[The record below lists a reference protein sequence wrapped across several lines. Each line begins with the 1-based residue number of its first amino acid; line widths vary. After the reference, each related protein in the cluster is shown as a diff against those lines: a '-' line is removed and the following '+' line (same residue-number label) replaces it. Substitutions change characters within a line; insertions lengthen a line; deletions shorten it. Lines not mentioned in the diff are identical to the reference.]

1 MSGLDNIV
9 EEIRNQSK
17 QEADEILKEAD
28 VFCKD
33 YMNKIKKD
41 VEVEVVSIEKKA
53 LADRKL
59 YEEKTV
65 SGMEFLERNSI
76 LRAKQQVIEQ
86 AIDKARE
93 SIAGLNDEEYF
104 NVLEKLLRKN
114 NADNTGNVS
123 WLPLL
128 RILVHRL
135 LPLLLFLKAMQQL
148 VMIYHSQHRMIFHSP
163 LLPSKIPEIMESSP
177 IFLLLK
183 QEKGLSYLH
192 RWGMKFQLIHI
203 RHTFR
208 QKAMSRRCSMP
219 RRKT

>member
-114 NADNTGNVS
+114 VQQGNG
-123 WLPLL
+123 
-128 RILVHRL
+128 RICFSKKDLDRIPKDFEDRVKEIATENQGELVIDKEPANIKDGFVL
-135 LPLLLFLKAMQQL
+135 VYGEIEENCTLKALFDSNIDRIKDIANKQL
-148 VMIYHSQHRMIFHSP
+148 F
-163 LLPSKIPEIMESSP
+163 
-177 IFLLLK
+177 
-183 QEKGLSYLH
+183 G
-192 RWGMKFQLIHI
+192 
-203 RHTFR
+203 
-208 QKAMSRRCSMP
+208 
-219 RRKT
+219 

>member
-93 SIAGLNDEEYF
+93 SISGLNDEEYF
-104 NVLEKLLRKN
+104 NVLEKLLRKKGKGKICFSKK
-114 NADNTGNVS
+114 D
-123 WLPLL
+123 LD
-128 RILVHRL
+128 RIPNGFEDRVKEIVAENQGELVIDKEPANIKDGFVL
-135 LPLLLFLKAMQQL
+135 VYGEIEENCTLKALFDSNIDRIKDIANKQL
-148 VMIYHSQHRMIFHSP
+148 F
-163 LLPSKIPEIMESSP
+163 
-177 IFLLLK
+177 
-183 QEKGLSYLH
+183 G
-192 RWGMKFQLIHI
+192 
-203 RHTFR
+203 
-208 QKAMSRRCSMP
+208 
-219 RRKT
+219 

>member
-104 NVLEKLLRKN
+104 NVLEKLLRN
-114 NADNTGNVS
+114 NVQQGKGKICFSKKD
-123 WLPLL
+123 LD
-128 RILVHRL
+128 RIPNGFEDRVKEIVTENQGELVIDKEPANIKDGFVL
-135 LPLLLFLKAMQQL
+135 VYGEIEENCTLKALFDSNIDRIKDIANKQL
-148 VMIYHSQHRMIFHSP
+148 F
-163 LLPSKIPEIMESSP
+163 
-177 IFLLLK
+177 
-183 QEKGLSYLH
+183 G
-192 RWGMKFQLIHI
+192 
-203 RHTFR
+203 
-208 QKAMSRRCSMP
+208 
-219 RRKT
+219 

>member
-104 NVLEKLLRKN
+104 NVLEKLLMKN
-114 NADNTGNVS
+114 VQQGKGKICFSKKD
-123 WLPLL
+123 LD
-128 RILVHRL
+128 RIPNGFEDRVKEIVAENQGELVIDKEPANIKDGFVL
-135 LPLLLFLKAMQQL
+135 VYGEIEENCTLKALFDSNIDRIKDIANKQL
-148 VMIYHSQHRMIFHSP
+148 F
-163 LLPSKIPEIMESSP
+163 
-177 IFLLLK
+177 
-183 QEKGLSYLH
+183 G
-192 RWGMKFQLIHI
+192 
-203 RHTFR
+203 
-208 QKAMSRRCSMP
+208 
-219 RRKT
+219 

>member
-17 QEADEILKEAD
+17 QEANEILKEAD

-76 LRAKQQVIEQ
+76 LRAIEQ

-114 NADNTGNVS
+114 VQQGKGKICFSKKD
-123 WLPLL
+123 LD
-128 RILVHRL
+128 RIPNGFEDRVKEIVAENQGELVIDKEPANIKDGFVL
-135 LPLLLFLKAMQQL
+135 VYGEIEENCTLKALFDSNIDRIKDIANKQL
-148 VMIYHSQHRMIFHSP
+148 F
-163 LLPSKIPEIMESSP
+163 
-177 IFLLLK
+177 
-183 QEKGLSYLH
+183 G
-192 RWGMKFQLIHI
+192 
-203 RHTFR
+203 
-208 QKAMSRRCSMP
+208 
-219 RRKT
+219 

>member
-114 NADNTGNVS
+114 VQQGKGKIYFSKKD
-123 WLPLL
+123 LD
-128 RILVHRL
+128 RIPNGFEDRVKEIVAENQGELVIDKEPANIKDGFVL
-135 LPLLLFLKAMQQL
+135 VYGEIEENCTLKALFDSNIDRIKDIANKQL
-148 VMIYHSQHRMIFHSP
+148 F
-163 LLPSKIPEIMESSP
+163 
-177 IFLLLK
+177 
-183 QEKGLSYLH
+183 G
-192 RWGMKFQLIHI
+192 
-203 RHTFR
+203 
-208 QKAMSRRCSMP
+208 
-219 RRKT
+219 

>member
-93 SIAGLNDEEYF
+93 SITGLNDEEYF

-114 NADNTGNVS
+114 VQQGKGKICFSKKDLDRIPNGFEDRVKEIVAENQGEAKAIENVEKVFV
-123 WLPLL
+123 
-128 RILVHRL
+128 LVYGEIEENCT
-135 LPLLLFLKAMQQL
+135 LKALFDSNIDRIKDIANKQL
-148 VMIYHSQHRMIFHSP
+148 F
-163 LLPSKIPEIMESSP
+163 
-177 IFLLLK
+177 
-183 QEKGLSYLH
+183 G
-192 RWGMKFQLIHI
+192 
-203 RHTFR
+203 
-208 QKAMSRRCSMP
+208 
-219 RRKT
+219 

>member
-114 NADNTGNVS
+114 VQQDKGKICFS
-123 WLPLL
+123 KKDLD
-128 RILVHRL
+128 RIPNGFENRVKEIVAENQGELVIDKEPANIKDGFVL
-135 LPLLLFLKAMQQL
+135 VYGEIEENCTLKALFDSNIDRIKDIANKQL
-148 VMIYHSQHRMIFHSP
+148 F
-163 LLPSKIPEIMESSP
+163 
-177 IFLLLK
+177 
-183 QEKGLSYLH
+183 G
-192 RWGMKFQLIHI
+192 
-203 RHTFR
+203 
-208 QKAMSRRCSMP
+208 
-219 RRKT
+219 

>member
-41 VEVEVVSIEKKA
+41 VEVEVVSI
-53 LADRKL
+53 
-59 YEEKTV
+59 EKTV

-114 NADNTGNVS
+114 VQQGKGKICFSKKD
-123 WLPLL
+123 LD
-128 RILVHRL
+128 RIPNGFEDRVKEIVAENQGELVIDKEPANIKDGFVL
-135 LPLLLFLKAMQQL
+135 VYGEIEENCTLKALFDSNIDRIKDIANKQL
-148 VMIYHSQHRMIFHSP
+148 F
-163 LLPSKIPEIMESSP
+163 
-177 IFLLLK
+177 
-183 QEKGLSYLH
+183 G
-192 RWGMKFQLIHI
+192 
-203 RHTFR
+203 
-208 QKAMSRRCSMP
+208 
-219 RRKT
+219 

>member
-93 SIAGLNDEEYF
+93 SIAGLNDESALSACQF
-104 NVLEKLLRKN
+104 LNIRKN
-114 NADNTGNVS
+114 VQQGKGKICFSKKD
-123 WLPLL
+123 LD
-128 RILVHRL
+128 RIPNGFEDRVKEIVAENQGELVIDKEPANIKDGFVL
-135 LPLLLFLKAMQQL
+135 VYGEIEENCTLKALFDSNIDRIKDIANKQL
-148 VMIYHSQHRMIFHSP
+148 F
-163 LLPSKIPEIMESSP
+163 
-177 IFLLLK
+177 
-183 QEKGLSYLH
+183 G
-192 RWGMKFQLIHI
+192 
-203 RHTFR
+203 
-208 QKAMSRRCSMP
+208 
-219 RRKT
+219 

>member
-59 YEEKTV
+59 YEE
-65 SGMEFLERNSI
+65 
-76 LRAKQQVIEQ
+76 QQVIEQ

-114 NADNTGNVS
+114 VQQGKGKICFSKKD
-123 WLPLL
+123 LD
-128 RILVHRL
+128 RIPNGFEDRVKEIVAENQGELVIDKEPANIKDGFVL
-135 LPLLLFLKAMQQL
+135 VYGEIEENCTLKALFDSNIDRIKDIANKQL
-148 VMIYHSQHRMIFHSP
+148 F
-163 LLPSKIPEIMESSP
+163 
-177 IFLLLK
+177 
-183 QEKGLSYLH
+183 G
-192 RWGMKFQLIHI
+192 
-203 RHTFR
+203 
-208 QKAMSRRCSMP
+208 
-219 RRKT
+219 

>member
-104 NVLEKLLRKN
+104 NVLEELLRKN
-114 NADNTGNVS
+114 VQQGKGKICFSKKD
-123 WLPLL
+123 LD
-128 RILVHRL
+128 RIPNGFEDRVKEIVAENQGELVIDKEPANIKDGFVL
-135 LPLLLFLKAMQQL
+135 VYGEIEENCTLKALFDSNIDRIKDIANKQL
-148 VMIYHSQHRMIFHSP
+148 F
-163 LLPSKIPEIMESSP
+163 
-177 IFLLLK
+177 
-183 QEKGLSYLH
+183 G
-192 RWGMKFQLIHI
+192 
-203 RHTFR
+203 
-208 QKAMSRRCSMP
+208 
-219 RRKT
+219 

>member
-114 NADNTGNVS
+114 VQQGTGKICFS
-123 WLPLL
+123 KKDLD
-128 RILVHRL
+128 RIPNGFEDRVKEIVAENQGELVIDKEPANIKDGFVL
-135 LPLLLFLKAMQQL
+135 VYGEIEENCTLKALFDSNIDRIKDIANKQL
-148 VMIYHSQHRMIFHSP
+148 F
-163 LLPSKIPEIMESSP
+163 
-177 IFLLLK
+177 
-183 QEKGLSYLH
+183 G
-192 RWGMKFQLIHI
+192 
-203 RHTFR
+203 
-208 QKAMSRRCSMP
+208 
-219 RRKT
+219 

>member
-104 NVLEKLLRKN
+104 NVLEKLLRKK
-114 NADNTGNVS
+114 
-123 WLPLL
+123 LPAKRLPDRPQAAPVNQSPRGPL
-128 RILVHRL
+128 PFSCFSPPLPMGRKYRRSDCSFHPGPTILKSCRK
-135 LPLLLFLKAMQQL
+135 PAA
-148 VMIYHSQHRMIFHSP
+148 SQEGSGSRFPPITRSASP
-163 LLPSKIPEIMESSP
+163 SGK
-177 IFLLLK
+177 K
-183 QEKGLSYLH
+183 
-192 RWGMKFQLIHI
+192 
-203 RHTFR
+203 RH
-208 QKAMSRRCSMP
+208 
-219 RRKT
+219 

>member
-104 NVLEKLLRKN
+104 NVLEKLLRN
-114 NADNTGNVS
+114 NVQQGKGKICFSKKD
-123 WLPLL
+123 LD
-128 RILVHRL
+128 RIPNGFEDRVKEIVAENQGELVIDKEPANIKDGFVL
-135 LPLLLFLKAMQQL
+135 VYGEIEENCTLKALFDSNIDRIKDIANKQL
-148 VMIYHSQHRMIFHSP
+148 F
-163 LLPSKIPEIMESSP
+163 
-177 IFLLLK
+177 
-183 QEKGLSYLH
+183 G
-192 RWGMKFQLIHI
+192 
-203 RHTFR
+203 
-208 QKAMSRRCSMP
+208 
-219 RRKT
+219 

>member
-41 VEVEVVSIEKKA
+41 VEVEVASIEKKA

-114 NADNTGNVS
+114 VQQGQGKICFSKKD
-123 WLPLL
+123 LD
-128 RILVHRL
+128 RIPNGFEDRVKEIVAENQGELVIDKEPANIKDGFVL
-135 LPLLLFLKAMQQL
+135 VYGEIEENCTLKALFDSNIDRIKDIANKQL
-148 VMIYHSQHRMIFHSP
+148 F
-163 LLPSKIPEIMESSP
+163 
-177 IFLLLK
+177 
-183 QEKGLSYLH
+183 G
-192 RWGMKFQLIHI
+192 
-203 RHTFR
+203 
-208 QKAMSRRCSMP
+208 
-219 RRKT
+219 

>member
-114 NADNTGNVS
+114 VQQGKGKICLSKKD
-123 WLPLL
+123 LD
-128 RILVHRL
+128 RIPNGFEDRVKEIVAENQGELVIDKEPANIKDGFVL
-135 LPLLLFLKAMQQL
+135 VYGEIEENCTLKALFDSNIDRIKDIANKQL
-148 VMIYHSQHRMIFHSP
+148 F
-163 LLPSKIPEIMESSP
+163 
-177 IFLLLK
+177 
-183 QEKGLSYLH
+183 G
-192 RWGMKFQLIHI
+192 
-203 RHTFR
+203 
-208 QKAMSRRCSMP
+208 
-219 RRKT
+219 

>member
-59 YEEKTV
+59 YEEKPV

-104 NVLEKLLRKN
+104 NVLEKLLLKN
-114 NADNTGNVS
+114 VLQGMGKICFSKKD
-123 WLPLL
+123 LD
-128 RILVHRL
+128 RIPNGFEDRVKEIVAENQGELVIDKEPANIKDGFVL
-135 LPLLLFLKAMQQL
+135 VYGEIEENCTLKALFDSNIDRIKDIANKQL
-148 VMIYHSQHRMIFHSP
+148 F
-163 LLPSKIPEIMESSP
+163 
-177 IFLLLK
+177 
-183 QEKGLSYLH
+183 G
-192 RWGMKFQLIHI
+192 
-203 RHTFR
+203 
-208 QKAMSRRCSMP
+208 
-219 RRKT
+219 

>member
-104 NVLEKLLRKN
+104 NVLEKPLR
-114 NADNTGNVS
+114 TNVQQGKGKICFS
-123 WLPLL
+123 QQALD
-128 RILVHRL
+128 RIPNGFENRVKEIVAENQGELVIDKEPANIKDGFVL
-135 LPLLLFLKAMQQL
+135 VYGEIEENCTLKALFDSNIDRIKDIANKQL
-148 VMIYHSQHRMIFHSP
+148 F
-163 LLPSKIPEIMESSP
+163 
-177 IFLLLK
+177 
-183 QEKGLSYLH
+183 G
-192 RWGMKFQLIHI
+192 
-203 RHTFR
+203 
-208 QKAMSRRCSMP
+208 
-219 RRKT
+219 

>member
-114 NADNTGNVS
+114 VQQDKGKICFS
-123 WLPLL
+123 KKDLD
-128 RILVHRL
+128 RIPNGFEDRVKEIVAENQGELVIDKEPANIKDGFVL
-135 LPLLLFLKAMQQL
+135 VYGEIEENCTLKALFDSNIDRIKDIANKQL
-148 VMIYHSQHRMIFHSP
+148 F
-163 LLPSKIPEIMESSP
+163 
-177 IFLLLK
+177 
-183 QEKGLSYLH
+183 G
-192 RWGMKFQLIHI
+192 
-203 RHTFR
+203 
-208 QKAMSRRCSMP
+208 
-219 RRKT
+219 

>member
-17 QEADEILKEAD
+17 QEANEILKEAD

-41 VEVEVVSIEKKA
+41 LEVVSIEKKA

-93 SIAGLNDEEYF
+93 SITGLNDEEYF

-114 NADNTGNVS
+114 VQQGKGKICFSKKD
-123 WLPLL
+123 LD
-128 RILVHRL
+128 RIPNGFENRVKEIVAENQGELVIDKEPANIKDGFVL
-135 LPLLLFLKAMQQL
+135 VYGEIEENCTLKALFDSNIDRIKDIANKQL
-148 VMIYHSQHRMIFHSP
+148 F
-163 LLPSKIPEIMESSP
+163 
-177 IFLLLK
+177 
-183 QEKGLSYLH
+183 G
-192 RWGMKFQLIHI
+192 
-203 RHTFR
+203 
-208 QKAMSRRCSMP
+208 
-219 RRKT
+219 

>member
-41 VEVEVVSIEKKA
+41 VEVEVASIEKKA

-65 SGMEFLERNSI
+65 SGI

-114 NADNTGNVS
+114 VQQGKGKICFSKKD
-123 WLPLL
+123 LD
-128 RILVHRL
+128 RIPNGFEDRVKEIVAENQGELVIDKEPANIKDGFVL
-135 LPLLLFLKAMQQL
+135 VYGEIEENCTLKALFDSNIDRIKDIANKQL
-148 VMIYHSQHRMIFHSP
+148 F
-163 LLPSKIPEIMESSP
+163 
-177 IFLLLK
+177 
-183 QEKGLSYLH
+183 G
-192 RWGMKFQLIHI
+192 
-203 RHTFR
+203 
-208 QKAMSRRCSMP
+208 
-219 RRKT
+219 

>member
-28 VFCKD
+28 AFCKD

-104 NVLEKLLRKN
+104 NVLEKLLR
-114 NADNTGNVS
+114 TNVQQGKGKICFS
-123 WLPLL
+123 KKDLD
-128 RILVHRL
+128 RIPNGFEDRVKEIVAENQGELVIDKEPANIKDGFVL
-135 LPLLLFLKAMQQL
+135 VYGEIEENCTLKALFDSNIDRIKDIANKQL
-148 VMIYHSQHRMIFHSP
+148 F
-163 LLPSKIPEIMESSP
+163 
-177 IFLLLK
+177 
-183 QEKGLSYLH
+183 G
-192 RWGMKFQLIHI
+192 
-203 RHTFR
+203 
-208 QKAMSRRCSMP
+208 
-219 RRKT
+219 

>member
-28 VFCKD
+28 AFCKD
-33 YMNKIKKD
+33 YMDKIKKD
-41 VEVEVVSIEKKA
+41 VEAEVVSIENKA

-93 SIAGLNDEEYF
+93 SIASLGDEEYF
-104 NVLEKLLRKN
+104 NILEKLLRKN
-114 NADNTGNVS
+114 VQQGNG
-123 WLPLL
+123 
-128 RILVHRL
+128 RICFSKKDLDRIPKDFEDRVKEIATENQGELVIDKEPANIKDGFVL
-135 LPLLLFLKAMQQL
+135 VYGEIEENCTLKALFDSNIDRIKDIANKQL
-148 VMIYHSQHRMIFHSP
+148 F
-163 LLPSKIPEIMESSP
+163 
-177 IFLLLK
+177 
-183 QEKGLSYLH
+183 G
-192 RWGMKFQLIHI
+192 
-203 RHTFR
+203 
-208 QKAMSRRCSMP
+208 
-219 RRKT
+219 

>member
-114 NADNTGNVS
+114 VQQGKGQICFSKKD
-123 WLPLL
+123 LE
-128 RILVHRL
+128 RIPNGFEDRVKEIVAENQGELVIDKEPANIKDGFVL
-135 LPLLLFLKAMQQL
+135 VYGEIEENCTLKALFDSNIDRIKDIANKQL
-148 VMIYHSQHRMIFHSP
+148 F
-163 LLPSKIPEIMESSP
+163 
-177 IFLLLK
+177 
-183 QEKGLSYLH
+183 G
-192 RWGMKFQLIHI
+192 
-203 RHTFR
+203 
-208 QKAMSRRCSMP
+208 
-219 RRKT
+219 

>member
-114 NADNTGNVS
+114 VQQGKICFSKKD
-123 WLPLL
+123 LE
-128 RILVHRL
+128 RIPNGFEDRVKEIVAENQGELVIDKEPANIKDGFVL
-135 LPLLLFLKAMQQL
+135 VYGEIEENCTLKALFDSNIDRIKDIANKQL
-148 VMIYHSQHRMIFHSP
+148 F
-163 LLPSKIPEIMESSP
+163 
-177 IFLLLK
+177 
-183 QEKGLSYLH
+183 G
-192 RWGMKFQLIHI
+192 
-203 RHTFR
+203 
-208 QKAMSRRCSMP
+208 
-219 RRKT
+219 

>member
-114 NADNTGNVS
+114 VQQGKGKFCFSKKD
-123 WLPLL
+123 LD
-128 RILVHRL
+128 RIPNGFEDRVKEIVAENQGELVIDKEPANIKDGFVL
-135 LPLLLFLKAMQQL
+135 VYGEIEENCTLKALFDSNIVRIKDIANKQL
-148 VMIYHSQHRMIFHSP
+148 F
-163 LLPSKIPEIMESSP
+163 
-177 IFLLLK
+177 
-183 QEKGLSYLH
+183 G
-192 RWGMKFQLIHI
+192 
-203 RHTFR
+203 
-208 QKAMSRRCSMP
+208 
-219 RRKT
+219 

>member
-114 NADNTGNVS
+114 VQQGNGKICFS
-123 WLPLL
+123 KKDLD
-128 RILVHRL
+128 RIPNGFEDRVKEIVAENQGELVIDKKPANIKDGFVL
-135 LPLLLFLKAMQQL
+135 VYGEIEENCTLKALFDSNIDRIKDIANKQL
-148 VMIYHSQHRMIFHSP
+148 F
-163 LLPSKIPEIMESSP
+163 
-177 IFLLLK
+177 
-183 QEKGLSYLH
+183 G
-192 RWGMKFQLIHI
+192 
-203 RHTFR
+203 
-208 QKAMSRRCSMP
+208 
-219 RRKT
+219 

>member
-28 VFCKD
+28 AFCKD

-93 SIAGLNDEEYF
+93 SIAGLNDEECSAGQG
-104 NVLEKLLRKN
+104 K
-114 NADNTGNVS
+114 D
-123 WLPLL
+123 
-128 RILVHRL
+128 
-135 LPLLLFLKAMQQL
+135 LF
-148 VMIYHSQHRMIFHSP
+148 F
-163 LLPSKIPEIMESSP
+163 
-177 IFLLLK
+177 
-183 QEKGLSYLH
+183 
-192 RWGMKFQLIHI
+192 
-203 RHTFR
+203 
-208 QKAMSRRCSMP
+208 
-219 RRKT
+219 